1 MPGNA
6 SSFPRDSH
14 CSKERILLWLFKRG
28 GESLP
33 FFLLN
38 EGEMSNK
45 VKVGIAGASGYGGG
59 ELIHLLL
66 NHPKVEI
73 ERLSAESNAGERL
86 SSLFPNL
93 PDIGILEKTSS
104 VSLWNDLDILFTALP
119 AGMSS
124 RIVAT
129 LPKPHPVVI
138 DLGPDYRFAKAD
150 DFSNVYHMEHGAPE
164 TLPSSTYGLV
174 EWNRETIS
182 KARYIGSPGCFPT
195 GALLGFLPFLHAGF
209 LDKGPVI
216 VDGKSGVSGAGR
228 ALTQDTHYPEIAEG
242 MKAYKP
248 MVHRHVP
255 EMENAMNLF
264 SGETGGVIFVP
275 HLIPINRGLI
285 STIYLPVS
293 DDVTPGMIESLL
305 LKYQEDNPF
314 VRIVNSPPSSAHV
327 RGTNRIDIHAVRS
340 KKAVV
345 VMTAIDNLIKGA
357 AGQAIQSMNLV
368 LGEDEMT
375 GLPLWGAFP

>member
-1 MPGNA
+1 
-6 SSFPRDSH
+6 
-14 CSKERILLWLFKRG
+14 LWLFERG

-73 ERLSAESNAGERL
+73 KRLSAESNAGERL

-93 PDIGILEKTSS
+93 PDIGILEKTSA
-104 VSLWNDLDILFTALP
+104 VSAWSDLDILFTALP

-138 DLGPDYRFAKAD
+138 DLGPDYRFAQSD
-150 DFSNVYHMEHGAPE
+150 DFSSVYHMDHGAPE
-164 TLPSSTYGLV
+164 TLPYSTYGLV
-174 EWNRETIS
+174 EWNRESIS
-182 KARYIGSPGCFPT
+182 KAQYIGSPGCFPT
-195 GALLGFLPFLHAGF
+195 GALLGILPFLREGL

-228 ALTQDTHYPEIAEG
+228 GLTQDTHYPEIAEG

-248 MVHRHVP
+248 IVHRHVP
-255 EMENAMNLF
+255 EMENAMSTL
-264 SGETGGVIFVP
+264 SGQSGRVVFVP

-285 STIYLPVS
+285 STIYLPVLE
-293 DDVTPGMIESLL
+293 DVTAQMVESVL
-305 LKYQEDNPF
+305 LKYQNDNPF
-314 VRIVNSPPSSAHV
+314 VRIVNSPPNSAHV
-327 RGTNRIDIHAVRS
+327 RGTNRIDIHAVLAN
-340 KKAVV
+340 KVVV
-345 VMTAIDNLIKGA
+345 VMTAIDNLVKGA

-368 LGEDEMT
+368 LGEDEKM